1 MHSTSRPKPATPPL
15 TVAVRAVQWERRM
28 RAAGLATR
36 ADQGRALGVDRTTV
50 GRLVAGRVTPS
61 ASIIAA
67 ALALLDV
74 PFEELFEIV
83 PTSPSPRRRRREV
96 AA

>member
-1 MHSTSRPKPATPPL
+1 
-15 TVAVRAVQWERRM
+15 M

-83 PTSPSPRRRRREV
+83 PSTGSRRRTRREV

>member
-1 MHSTSRPKPATPPL
+1 
-15 TVAVRAVQWERRM
+15 M

-61 ASIIAA
+61 ASVIAA
-67 ALALLDV
+67 ALHVLDV

-83 PTSPSPRRRRREV
+83 PRGSRRRTRREV

>member
-1 MHSTSRPKPATPPL
+1 M
-15 TVAVRAVQWERRM
+15 QWERRM

-67 ALALLDV
+67 ALHVLDV

-83 PTSPSPRRRRREV
+83 PRTGSRRRTRREV